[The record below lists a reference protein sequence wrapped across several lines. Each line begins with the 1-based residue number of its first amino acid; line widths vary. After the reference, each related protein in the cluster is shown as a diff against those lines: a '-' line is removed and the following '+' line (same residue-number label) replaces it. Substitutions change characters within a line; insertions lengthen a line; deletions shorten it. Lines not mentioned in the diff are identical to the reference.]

1 MPTFGSMKTLIIGT
15 GALLFSGGLA
25 YILFTIKNKL
35 IAIMANLTELAE
47 QLTAATEQNEKARAE
62 IVAMQN
68 ATNAKIEEQTAQI
81 AALEEALAN
90 AGNTTPEIDAA
101 MAALKA
107 SIQADDDMNAD
118 SGSDAE

>member
-1 MPTFGSMKTLIIGT
+1 MKTIIIGT
-15 GALLFSGGLA
+15 GALLFSGSLL
-25 YILFTIKNKL
+25 YLLFSIKNQL
-35 IAIMANLTELAE
+35 TAIMATLTELAE
-47 QLTAATEQNEKARAE
+47 QLNAATEQNEKARAE
-62 IVAMQN
+62 IVAMQT

-81 AALEEALAN
+81 TALEEALAN

-118 SGSDAE
+118 VENAGE